1 MLSAEGF
8 ECSTATNGLEALE
21 KAFYERPHLILI
33 DPDVGGLN
41 GPNLCQ
47 ALKADG
53 LTALIPV
60 VFMSSRYSME
70 ILQAGLESGAVD
82 YLQTPLE
89 SKVLL
94 SRITRYT
101 SEQYVAGQ
109 AVFLVTEQSAA
120 PIPTTVVKQSKNRV
134 FLARPADLAQGAG
147 LLKPGAAL
155 EIHHAAMDFNVYR
168 RRAVLTTPGEDA
180 SDNLEVHLATGV
192 YRAQKK
198 LAFKHDVHFPA
209 RYRTPG
215 GFFRLGTIVEICG
228 SGFRMTGIHDSVE
241 VGSDV
246 QLEFK
251 IPQRGV
257 SIASTITWR
266 HEEGGQITAGV
277 QAVDE
282 TDPAWRLDLTR
293 FLYQDL
299 IQPMHEVMS
308 ASS

>member
-1 MLSAEGF
+1 MLTAEGF
-8 ECSTATNGLEALE
+8 ECFTATNGLEALE
-21 KAFYERPHLILI
+21 KSFYERPHLILI
-33 DPDVGGLN
+33 DPDVSGLN

-47 ALKADG
+47 TLKADG
-53 LTALIPV
+53 LTSLIPV

-89 SKVLL
+89 SKILL
-94 SRITRYT
+94 ARITRYT

-109 AVFLVTEQSAA
+109 AVFLVHDQNAA
-120 PIPTTVVKQSKNRV
+120 PIPTTVVRQSNNRV
-134 FLARPADLAQGAG
+134 FLERPAELAQGSA

-168 RRAVLTTPGEDA
+168 RCATMTTPGQDSGDA
-180 SDNLEVHLATGV
+180 LEVHLATGV
-192 YRAQKK
+192 YRSQKK
-198 LAFKHDVHFPA
+198 LPFKREVHFPA
-209 RYRTPG
+209 RYKTPG
-215 GFFRLGTIVEICG
+215 GFFRLGTIIEICG
-228 SGFRMTGIHDSVE
+228 SGFRMTGIHDSIE

-257 SIASTITWR
+257 SIASTVAWR
-266 HEEGGQITAGV
+266 HEEDGLVTAGV

-293 FLYQDL
+293 FLFQDL
-299 IQPMHEVMS
+299 IQPRREALS